1 MNIIIDVLPPS
12 VNNYWGYSLK
22 GYVYRKVEAKQWL
35 TYASSIIRNKKKSM
49 YTTAVEIGITVNYSK
64 LNRDLDNMLKAILD
78 CLQYAG
84 IIKNDNMKYVEA
96 IHIFKGERVDKGKEN
111 IEIEIYEIEK

>member
-64 LNRDLDNMLKAILD
+64 LNQDLDNMLKAILD
-78 CLQYAG
+78 CLRYANV
-84 IIKNDNMKYVEA
+84 IKNDNMKCVEA
-96 IHIFKGERVDKGKEN
+96 IHIYKGDKVAKGKESV
-111 IEIEIYEIEK
+111 EIQVDKIEK